1 MTAITASN
9 HIFQFNFD
17 LTIKARTVYVY
28 LAHRSNKMNT
38 CFPGLKR
45 IAQEC
50 GISVSSVQRAIR
62 ELLEFGLLKK
72 QARHRD
78 DRSQTSNLYILA
90 DNHSEIANFK
100 QENRTTK
107 ARKEEIRKE
116 RMKEEQLVLE
126 PNEVDS
132 MTKTMQETELDSI
145 KPEEEKANK
154 MNEKEDDA
162 PLKRLKES
170 KQKRSKVHKIL
181 NAIFK
186 TFQFRNLTRGGGQ
199 FDMPK
204 NLERLTPLLSE
215 KEKILLTIKTILSNR
230 RSNAEVYNDIKF
242 STGYNKENH
251 LKRR

>member
-1 MTAITASN
+1 
-9 HIFQFNFD
+9 
-17 LTIKARTVYVY
+17 
-28 LAHRSNKMNT
+28 MNT

-50 GISVSSVQRAIR
+50 GISISSVQRAIR
-62 ELLEFGLLKK
+62 ELLKFGLVKK
-72 QARHRD
+72 QARHREN
-78 DRSQTSNLYILA
+78 RSQTSNLYILA
-90 DNHSEIANFK
+90 DNHSEISNFK

-126 PNEVDS
+126 PMNEGDS
-132 MTKTMQETELDSI
+132 MAKTMQESEKESI
-145 KPEEEKANK
+145 KPDEKKANNT
-154 MNEKEDDA
+154 NEKEDGT

-170 KQKRSKVHKIL
+170 KQKRSKVQKIL
-181 NAIFK
+181 NAVSK